1 MQDYKTPRQYKIKP
15 NRFKRRNSNAIATAF
30 WASIVVA
37 VVLIAWGI
45 AGNEDSKSERAE
57 SPGVVYSKPAAFRKA
72 SPTHQQMWALDHL
85 TAVSRVAHAE
95 RLQP

>member
-1 MQDYKTPRQYKIKP
+1 MKDYKTPRQHKVRP

-30 WASIVVA
+30 WALIVVV

-45 AGNEDSKSERAE
+45 AGNEYSKGERTEKSGA
-57 SPGVVYSKPAAFRKA
+57 VYSKPAAFRKA

-85 TAVSRVAHAE
+85 TEVSKVAHAE
-95 RLQP
+95 RMQP